1 MITDETADA
10 ASERVT
16 RVAANAAKAN
26 FYTLLDQ
33 VERGEVV
40 EITRHRVAVARL
52 VPAGPGPSRRAGRE
66 AVRVLAAMRDG
77 LAARGVRMSQVDIR
91 ALREEVP

>member
-1 MITDETADA
+1 MATDETEDA
-10 ASERVT
+10 AAERVT
-16 RVAANAAKAN
+16 QVAANAAKAN
-26 FYTLLDQ
+26 FYALLDQ

-91 ALREEVP
+91 VLREEVP

>member
-1 MITDETADA
+1 MSAGESYDEAADPVA
-10 ASERVT
+10 RM
-16 RVAANAAKAN
+16 AANIAKAN
-26 FYTLLDQ
+26 FYALLDR

-40 EITRHRVAVARL
+40 EITRHRVTVARL
-52 VPAGPGPSRRAGRE
+52 VPAGPGPSRRAGRD

-77 LAARGVRMSQVDIR
+77 MAARGVRMSQVDIR